1 MKARKQGDLLFYG
14 RPVSYIGMHIGGG
27 KMVDAPRSGL
37 RVEITSSRSLGRN
50 PLVGAHHF

>member
-27 KMVDAPRSGL
+27 KMVDAPRSGS
-37 RVEITSSRSLGRN
+37 RVEITTSRSLGRK